1 MNLADDN
8 QNPKPRKPIAKSLAS
23 IAALRSMMEMKLAQ
37 AQKEKPDAESPAPPS
52 GETRRTAPPKQEKKP
67 APETEFKPPDPAAWS
82 RIMFRIAERSEK
94 LMEDYIAR
102 TREGPGYAP
111 GCDPAH
117 LGMVFLGF
125 INRMMH
131 DPKLFAETQ
140 ISLWQG
146 YAKIWQSIFA
156 RLGGTPIEPAI
167 APTPGDKRF
176 QDEAWQTIWLF
187 DFIKQSYLLTAG
199 LVNGLVRK
207 ETEGL
212 DPKLAHKIDFYTNQ
226 MVDAASPSNFWLT
239 NPEVL
244 RATFESGGENL
255 VKGLENL
262 LTDLERGKGELRI
275 SMSDPNAF
283 KVGGN
288 LAITKGKVIFQNE
301 LMQLIQYAPLT
312 AHVKRTP
319 LLIIP
324 PWINKYYILDLRE
337 KNSFIRYLVEQG
349 HTVFCISWVNPD
361 GRYAETSFGN
371 YLESGALAA
380 MQEIK
385 RVTGEEQINV
395 LGYCIG
401 GTLLA
406 MVLAYL
412 KVAPQPGLP
421 TISSA
426 TFLVALT
433 DFSEPGDLGV
443 FIDEDQIKAIEVL
456 MAEKGYLEAGAMST
470 TFNLL
475 RANDLVWSFVINN
488 YLLGKEPF
496 PFDILYWNSDSTN
509 LPAAMHSFYL
519 RKLYMENRL
528 VEPGGVQMKGVPID
542 LRSIDTPIFMLSTHD
557 DHIAPWHSTYAA
569 TQLYKGPVKFVLSG
583 SGHIAGIVNPPANNK
598 YGYWTND
605 ALPPD
610 SDDWFKA
617 ALQHAGSWWPEW
629 TKWLDGYGGGE
640 VPAREV
646 KDGLEDAPGSY
657 VKVRA
662 S

>member
-1 MNLADDN
+1 MTIADDN
-8 QNPKPRKPIAKSLAS
+8 EKPKPRKPIAKSLES
-23 IAALRSMMEMKLAQ
+23 IAALRAVMEMKLAQ
-37 AQKEKPDAESPAPPS
+37 GQQGQKEKPAAESKPAEPS
-52 GETRRTAPPKQEKKP
+52 AAKPKAQTAPLHAGDAK
-67 APETEFKPPDPAAWS
+67 AYDPS
-82 RIMFRIAERSEK
+82 SLGRVIFRIAERSEK
-94 LMEDYIAR
+94 LVGEFLSR
-102 TREGPGYAP
+102 NRELPGHLP
-111 GCDPAH
+111 PLDPAH
-117 LGMVFLGF
+117 LGAAFLEFTG
-125 INRMMH
+125 RVLQ
-131 DPKLFAETQ
+131 DPGSFVEAQ
-140 ISLWQG
+140 ITLWQG
-146 YAKIWQSIFA
+146 YAKIWQSMFA
-156 RLGGTPIEPAI
+156 RAVGKPAEPAVTP
-167 APTPGDKRF
+167 APGDKRF
-176 QDEAWQTIWLF
+176 QDEAWQKLWLF

-199 LVNGLVRK
+199 WVNGLVRR

-212 DPKLAHKIDFYTNQ
+212 DPKLAHKIDFYMHQ
-226 MVDAASPSNFWLT
+226 MVDAAAPSNFWLT

-262 LTDLERGKGELRI
+262 LGDLERGHGQLRI
-275 SMSDPNAF
+275 SMSDPDSF

-288 LAITKGKVIFQNE
+288 LAMTPGKVIFQND

-312 AHVKRTP
+312 GKVKRAP

-337 KNSFIRYLVEQG
+337 KNSFIRYLIEQG

-361 GRYAETSFGN
+361 QRFAKTDFEDYMSDGALTALREVKRA
-371 YLESGALAA
+371 SGADS
-380 MQEIK
+380 
-385 RVTGEEQINV
+385 INI

-412 KVAPQPGLP
+412 KAAPQKDLP
-421 TISSA
+421 KITSA

-443 FIDEDQIKAIEVL
+443 FIDEGQIAALEAT

-475 RANDLVWSFVINN
+475 RANDLIWSFVINN

-519 RKLYMENRL
+519 RKLYMENKL
-528 VEPGGVQMKGVPID
+528 VEPGGVTMKGQPLD
-542 LRSIDTPIFMLSTHD
+542 LRTIDTPTFLLSTQD
-557 DHIAPWHSTYAA
+557 DHIAPWRSTYAA
-569 TQLYKGPVKFVLSG
+569 TQLYKGPVTFVLAG
-583 SGHIAGIVNPPANNK
+583 SGHIAGIVNPPGANK
-598 YGYWTND
+598 YCYWTND
-605 ALPPD
+605 QCPPD
-610 SDDWFKA
+610 ADDWFKNA
-617 ALQHAGSWWPEW
+617 RRRHGSWWPHW
-629 TKWLDGYGGGE
+629 VKWLDQYGGGDII
-640 VPAREV
+640 AREV
-646 KDGLEDAPGSY
+646 GEGIENAPGSY

-662 S
+662 A